1 MSNFRKFKDTL
12 IEDLRDKK
20 YAKTYL
26 AVALEEYEKD
36 NNIKAF
42 LAALRD
48 VAEAQGGVTKLS
60 KNTHLNRPH
69 LYRVLSHRGN
79 PSLYNVDR
87 ILHGLGFKLTIDTL
101 KETRQSTN
109 Y

>member
-1 MSNFRKFKDTL
+1 MDNFRKYKDTL

-26 AVALEEYEKD
+26 AAALEEYEKD
-36 NNIKAF
+36 NNVAVF
-42 LAALRD
+42 LTALRD

-60 KNTHLNRPH
+60 KKTHLNRPH

-101 KETRQSTN
+101 KDSRPSTN
-109 Y
+109 N